1 MSRAS
6 KIVKWS
12 RGGRLRLHLAQV
24 LLVFLF
30 GLDIPPER
38 EVGHDVEFLHNGIG
52 TVIHP
57 KAVLKDGFASART
70 LPLAM
75 RPIGRAM
82 KALEVSMAWLL
93 ERAR

>member
-1 MSRAS
+1 MES
-6 KIVKWS
+6 
-12 RGGRLRLHLAQV
+12 GGRLRLHLAQV

-30 GLDIPPER
+30 GLDIPPET
-38 EVGHDVEFLHNGIG
+38 EVGRDLEFLHNGIG
-52 TVIHP
+52 LSFIRRPCSRTV
-57 KAVLKDGFASART
+57 VASART

-82 KALEVSMAWLL
+82 MVLEVSMAWSL